1 MDSQEGGLLM
11 SEINT
16 KYFSTGEFAKLC
28 NINKK
33 TLFHYDE
40 IGLFK
45 PEKVLENGYRYY
57 SIYQLEVFN
66 VIYTLK
72 DIGMPLKEI
81 KNFMDKRNPDNIID
95 INIGDKLIIPANDK

>member
-40 IGLFK
+40 IYKRFIFNDK
-45 PEKVLENGYRYY
+45 ETVEKYNKIYEKVKQYLEEKG
-57 SIYQLEVFN
+57 
-66 VIYTLK
+66 
-72 DIGMPLKEI
+72 
-81 KNFMDKRNPDNIID
+81 
-95 INIGDKLIIPANDK
+95 